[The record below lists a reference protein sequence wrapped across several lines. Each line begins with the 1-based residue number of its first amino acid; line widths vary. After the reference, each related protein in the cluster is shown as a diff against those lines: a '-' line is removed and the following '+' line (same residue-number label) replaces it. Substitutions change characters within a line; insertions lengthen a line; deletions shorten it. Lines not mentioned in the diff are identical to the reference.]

1 MRKTGWFLVTILLAA
16 LGSRASGQA
25 DPQTFFGGVHPRDLT
40 YQPVNTNNLV
50 TPLPR
55 TGSSITLGGILS
67 KFHIPGLK
75 TGSSAPPGLP
85 LPGAIP
91 TGPYKNAFQPV
102 QPIPAK

>member
-1 MRKTGWFLVTILLAA
+1 MRRIHWVSVTILLAA
-16 LGSRASGQA
+16 LGSRASAQT
-25 DPQTFFGGVHPRDLT
+25 DPHTFFGGVHPKDLVYT
-40 YQPVNTNNLV
+40 PVNTNNLV

-75 TGSSAPPGLP
+75 TGSSVPPGLP
-85 LPGAIP
+85 AAGAIP

-102 QPIPAK
+102 APIYPK